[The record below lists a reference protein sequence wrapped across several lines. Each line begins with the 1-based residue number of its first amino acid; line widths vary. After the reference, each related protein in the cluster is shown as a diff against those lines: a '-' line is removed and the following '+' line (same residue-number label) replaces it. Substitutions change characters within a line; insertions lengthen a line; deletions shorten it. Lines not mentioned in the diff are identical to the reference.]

1 MIRKVLPFASNY
13 LRQSNLKKSV
23 SKFAKTSLFSARF
36 NSILLSNPKYLTK
49 ISIAKAFTSLSTISS
64 FKFSTGNA
72 GLNLNN
78 TPQGSNVI
86 LIYQFELNL

>member
-13 LRQSNLKKSV
+13 LTNSNLKKSV
-23 SKFAKTSLFSARF
+23 SRFAKTSLFSARF
-36 NSILLSNPKYLTK
+36 NSILLFNPKYLTK
-49 ISIAKAFTSLSTISS
+49 VSIAKAFASLAATSS

-86 LIYQFELNL
+86 FIFPI